1 MKIAKSFIELIGKTP
16 MVEIERYNKNNALKS
31 TIIVKIEEYNP
42 TGSVKDRAAL
52 AMIEAAEKEGKIKK
66 GTVIIEP
73 TSGNTGI
80 GLAFIAAIK
89 GYRMILTMPESMS
102 LERRKLLKAYGAEV
116 VLTPNLEGM
125 PGAIRKAEELAKE
138 FESAF
143 IPQQFDNPN
152 NPKYHKETTA
162 VEIYEDTDGKVD
174 IVVAGVGS
182 GGTISGVGEYLK
194 EKNPDIRIIAVE
206 PADSPV
212 ISGGRPGVHKL
223 QGLGAGFIPK
233 NYYPSVI
240 DEVVAVSSE
249 DSFNRMKE
257 LVKTEGIF
265 AGISSG
271 AALHVATEIAKKENG
286 KNIVVILPDTG
297 FRYLSEPI
305 FEE

>member
-1 MKIAKSFIELIGKTP
+1 MKIAKSFVELIGKTP

-31 TIIVKIEEYNP
+31 KIIVKVEEYNP

-52 AMIEAAEKEGKIKK
+52 AMIEAAEREGKIKK

-80 GLAFIAAIK
+80 GLAFIAAVK

-102 LERRKLLKAYGAEV
+102 VERRKLLKAYGADV

-125 PGAIRKAEELAKE
+125 PGAIKKAEELAKE
-138 FESAF
+138 FDSAF

-162 VEIYEDTDGKVD
+162 VEIYEDTEGTVD

-182 GGTISGVGEYLK
+182 GGTISGIGEYLK
-194 EKNPDIRIIAVE
+194 EKNPNIKIVAVE
-206 PADSPV
+206 PLDSAV

-233 NYYPSVI
+233 NYYPSVV
-240 DEVVAVSSE
+240 DEVITVSSE
-249 DSFNRMKE
+249 DAFDKMKE
-257 LVKTEGIF
+257 LTKTEGIF

-271 AALHVATEIAKKENG
+271 AALHAATEIAKKEVG

>member
-52 AMIEAAEKEGKIKK
+52 AMIEAAEKEGKIKP

-102 LERRKLLKAYGAEV
+102 VERRKLLKAYGAEV

-125 PGAIRKAEELAKE
+125 PGAINKAKELAKE
-138 FESAF
+138 FDSAF

-162 VEIYEDTDGKVD
+162 VEIYEDTEGKVD

-182 GGTISGVGEYLK
+182 GGTISGIGEYLK
-194 EKNPDIRIIAVE
+194 EKNSDIKIVAVE
-206 PADSPV
+206 PSDSAV

-240 DEVVAVSSE
+240 DEVVTVSSE
-249 DSFNRMKE
+249 DSFNKMKE
-257 LVKTEGIF
+257 LIKTEGIF

-271 AALHVATEIAKKENG
+271 AALHAATEIAKKEIG